1 MKIKFL
7 LAFLILYSF
16 EVHSQ
21 VELKSIRKI
30 LPHSLNPSG
39 EIFQLK
45 NRTSSVDT
53 FHLLAVM
60 VDFAVDQDAA
70 TYGNG
75 KFGSHY
81 SKDYGKF
88 IIDPLP
94 HNRNYFKAHLE
105 FLKNYYKNV
114 SDGRV
119 IIEFEVLD
127 KIVSLPNVMSF
138 YSPPPKSNDLSKLGI
153 LFEAVWKKVDS
164 LYPNQD
170 FTKYD
175 VFTIFHAGVGRD
187 IVIPETFGLEKDI
200 PSVYL
205 SPTTLKKLFLVQT
218 TRELK

>member
-138 YSPPPKSNDLSKLGI
+138 IHLHLNQMIYQSSELYLRMSGKKLI
-153 LFEAVWKKVDS
+153 LFIRIKISPNMMCSQFFMQVWEEI
-164 LYPNQD
+164 L
-170 FTKYD
+170 
-175 VFTIFHAGVGRD
+175 
-187 IVIPETFGLEKDI
+187 
-200 PSVYL
+200 
-205 SPTTLKKLFLVQT
+205 
-218 TRELK
+218 